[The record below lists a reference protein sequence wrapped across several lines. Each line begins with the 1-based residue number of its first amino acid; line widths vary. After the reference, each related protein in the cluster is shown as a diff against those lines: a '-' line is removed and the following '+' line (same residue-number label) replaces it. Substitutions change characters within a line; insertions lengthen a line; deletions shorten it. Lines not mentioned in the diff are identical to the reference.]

1 MAKGIDGKN
10 VIETGGSGDES
21 AKMDGSTQADDATL
35 VTRFKRGEM
44 RAYEHLFDRYQA
56 RIYNYLLR
64 LTGDAELAE
73 DLTQEVFLRAFTE
86 VRKLKG
92 EINFSAWLYR
102 VATNLCYDHFRQRAR
117 NQRVTTEYMAQHAM
131 TDTSNTPERQLL
143 RRERTIHMAEAL
155 ARLPMHYRTILLLKY
170 AEGMSY
176 RQIGAVLSLSEAA
189 VTSLLHRARM
199 ELRRLYSIEEEGGES
214 HAVL

>member
-1 MAKGIDGKN
+1 M
-10 VIETGGSGDES
+10 E
-21 AKMDGSTQADDATL
+21 GSTQADDATL
-35 VTRFKRGEM
+35 VARFKRGEL

-56 RIYNYLLR
+56 RIYNYLFR

-73 DLTQEVFLRAFTE
+73 DLTQEVFLRVFTE

-92 EINFSAWLYR
+92 AINFSAWIYR
-102 VATNLCYDHFRQRAR
+102 VATNLCYDHFRHRAR
-117 NQRVTTEYMAQHAM
+117 NQRVTAKIMAQHAIS
-131 TDTSNTPERQLL
+131 DTSNTPEQRLL
-143 RRERTIHMAEAL
+143 RRERAIHMAEAL
-155 ARLPMHYRTILLLKY
+155 DRLPMHYRTILLLKY

-199 ELRRLYSIEEEGGES
+199 ELRRLYSLKEEGGES